1 MKTNLL
7 LVLSIFLFGISH
19 AQENCQNFRTGN
31 FQNMENGILKAT
43 IQRNDSI
50 QREQYGE
57 KEVKLRIDWIDE
69 CSYRLKFLEGNE
81 AFWNSRPKG
90 MSTPDLIVRIIDV
103 NGNKSIQESKFDID
117 GDFVYRSEIIKVE

>member
-1 MKTNLL
+1 
-7 LVLSIFLFGISH
+7 
-19 AQENCQNFRTGN
+19 
-31 FQNMENGILKAT
+31 MENGILKAT

-103 NGNKSIQESKFDID
+103 NGNKSIQESKFEID